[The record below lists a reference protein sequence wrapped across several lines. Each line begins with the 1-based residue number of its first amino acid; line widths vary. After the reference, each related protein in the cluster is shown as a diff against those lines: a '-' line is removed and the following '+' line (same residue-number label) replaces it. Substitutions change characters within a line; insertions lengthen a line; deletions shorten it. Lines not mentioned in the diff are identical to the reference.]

1 MFSNNNRI
9 SGVQLERQFLLTWL
23 APLLLWLPGWSQSGM
38 KLWSVV
44 LGIVLLCIWIFF
56 LSRLGYVYQRQ
67 DRYWGKAMGYV
78 IRLIYQVYLLLSAA
92 WILERVTDIIENYMI
107 PGISGLL
114 ASALFAA
121 VALGGNHRVQERG
134 RFAQVAWPLTIGL
147 LILLLL
153 PALFQGNAEYL
164 LEFDYLQIPRSAAEG
179 KSFFVTAATYL
190 AAFAGV
196 SLYPYLPVRAEN
208 NSGTTGYLLRAA
220 ILLGVL
226 FLGILLLEQMY
237 FGNRGVED
245 LELPMAN
252 LMAGVRIP
260 GAFLKRLDLI
270 FLSLMLAALLFTLG
284 SIYFYCG
291 FLSGHEG
298 FRSGRLLPAI
308 LSLLLVWLVPKTWSL
323 QIWYPRLLRWIF
335 LPVFLAITLGNYL
348 VRRIYVEK

>member
-23 APLLLWLPGWSQSGM
+23 APLILWLPGWLQSGM
-38 KLWSVV
+38 EVWGAI
-44 LGIVLLCIWIFF
+44 LGLVLLCIWIFF

-67 DRYWGKAMGYV
+67 DRYWGKFMGYV

-92 WILERVTDIIENYMI
+92 WILERAADIIENYMI
-107 PGISGLL
+107 SGISAAL
-114 ASALFAA
+114 AAVLFAA

-134 RFAQVAWPLTIGL
+134 RFAQAAWPLTIGL

-153 PALFQGNAEYL
+153 PALFQGNMGRL
-164 LEFDYLQIPRSAAEG
+164 MDWDDLRVTWNGQNGIQLFAAG
-179 KSFFVTAATYL
+179 GTYL

-196 SLYPYLPVRAEN
+196 SLYPYLPVRTQAN
-208 NSGTTGYLLRAA
+208 RGTTGYLLRAA
-220 ILLGVL
+220 IILGIIFLGVL
-226 FLGILLLEQMY
+226 FLEQLY
-237 FGNRGVED
+237 FGNNGAEGVK
-245 LELPMAN
+245 LPMVN
-252 LMAGVRIP
+252 LMAGVRLP

-270 FLSLMLAALLFTLG
+270 FLSLMLAVLLFALG

-298 FRSGRLLPAI
+298 FCSGRLLPAV
-308 LSLLLVWLVPKTWSL
+308 LSLLLVWLVPEAWSL
-323 QIWYPRLLRWIF
+323 QIWYPRLIRWIF
-335 LPVFLAITLGNYL
+335 LPVFLVITLGNYL